1 MEKQELIDYTVGGI
15 LEKYVAEDPDHEF
28 MIYPDRGL
36 RFTYKEFDERVNI
49 FAKGLLSIG
58 VTKGSKVGVWAKN
71 VPDWMTFMFATA
83 KIGAVLVTVN
93 TNYKNAELEYIMKNA
108 DIHTMCM
115 VNGYRDS
122 DYVQILY
129 DLVPEL
135 KTTQRGK
142 LRSEKFPELRNVVYI
157 GQEKLRGM
165 YNTSELMKLGTLVG
179 DDELERAKSRV
190 DCHDEINMQY
200 TSGTTGFPKGVMLT
214 SHNILNNGLTIG
226 DRMHFTAADRLLI
239 CVPLFHCFGCVL
251 GVCSVITHGSTMVM
265 VEDFDPLKVLASVH
279 RERCTALH
287 GVPTMFIAE
296 LHHPMFDMFDLSSLR
311 TGIMAGAPCPIE
323 TMKQVM
329 DKMYCKEIISVYGL
343 TETSPGMTAS
353 ATTDSME
360 IRATTVGR
368 AFPNVEVKVLDPQ
381 PNEECPPGTPVEMCC
396 KGYNIMK
403 GYYKNPEATAAIID
417 ENGFLHSGD
426 LGVMDENGYFRI
438 TGRIKEMIIRGGE
451 NIYPREIENFL
462 YKMPQIEAIEVAG
475 IPSPKYGE
483 QVGAFIKIK
492 EGCTLT
498 EEEVKLYCRG
508 QIARYKIPKYIFF
521 VEGYPMTASGKIQKY
536 RLKDIGLDLL
546 KEKGIDV
553 V

>member
-165 YNTSELMKLGTLVG
+165 YNLS
-179 DDELERAKSRV
+179 
-190 DCHDEINMQY
+190 
-200 TSGTTGFPKGVMLT
+200 
-214 SHNILNNGLTIG
+214 
-226 DRMHFTAADRLLI
+226 LI
-239 CVPLFHCFGCVL
+239 H
-251 GVCSVITHGSTMVM
+251 I
-265 VEDFDPLKVLASVH
+265 
-279 RERCTALH
+279 
-287 GVPTMFIAE
+287 
-296 LHHPMFDMFDLSSLR
+296 
-311 TGIMAGAPCPIE
+311 
-323 TMKQVM
+323 
-329 DKMYCKEIISVYGL
+329 
-343 TETSPGMTAS
+343 
-353 ATTDSME
+353 
-360 IRATTVGR
+360 
-368 AFPNVEVKVLDPQ
+368 
-381 PNEECPPGTPVEMCC
+381 
-396 KGYNIMK
+396 
-403 GYYKNPEATAAIID
+403 
-417 ENGFLHSGD
+417 
-426 LGVMDENGYFRI
+426 
-438 TGRIKEMIIRGGE
+438 
-451 NIYPREIENFL
+451 
-462 YKMPQIEAIEVAG
+462 
-475 IPSPKYGE
+475 
-483 QVGAFIKIK
+483 
-492 EGCTLT
+492 
-498 EEEVKLYCRG
+498 
-508 QIARYKIPKYIFF
+508 
-521 VEGYPMTASGKIQKY
+521 
-536 RLKDIGLDLL
+536 
-546 KEKGIDV
+546 
-553 V
+553 